1 MNTDL
6 RVLKTKNNLYN
17 ALVELMK
24 EKSFEE
30 IKVSDICTKALINR
44 STFYS
49 HYKDKYEL
57 LSCWINDLKDNLQ
70 NELSLN
76 NKISS
81 IKEYYIGMINI
92 FLNYIDLKK
101 EVYLSIMINNR
112 SSIMMD
118 IIYDTFDNDINN
130 FMNKFGKSINNIP
143 NKIITKFYLGAVFN
157 VGIEWLKNPKIYT
170 KENIIEYLNKLIPDN
185 I

>member
-6 RVLKTKNNLYN
+6 RVLKTKKNKYS

-57 LSCWINDLKDNLQ
+57 LASWINDLKDNLQ
-70 NELSLN
+70 NELALN
-76 NKISS
+76 NRISS
-81 IKEYYIGMINI
+81 KKEYYIGMISI
-92 FLNYIDLKK
+92 FLNYIDIKK
-101 EVYLSIMINNR
+101 EAYLSIMINNIN
-112 SSIMMD
+112 SIMMD
-118 IIYDTFDNDINN
+118 IILWINLVN
-130 FMNKFGKSINNIP
+130 QQTIYQ
-143 NKIITKFYLGAVFN
+143 TK
-157 VGIEWLKNPKIYT
+157 
-170 KENIIEYLNKLIPDN
+170 
-185 I
+185 

>member
-6 RVLKTKNNLYN
+6 RVLKTKKSIYS

-57 LSCWINDLKDNLQ
+57 LAIWINDLKDNLQ

-76 NKISS
+76 NRISS
-81 IKEYYIGMINI
+81 KKEYYIGMISI
-92 FLNYIDLKK
+92 FLNYIDIK
-101 EVYLSIMINNR
+101 
-112 SSIMMD
+112 
-118 IIYDTFDNDINN
+118 
-130 FMNKFGKSINNIP
+130 KSI
-143 NKIITKFYLGAVFN
+143 F
-157 VGIEWLKNPKIYT
+157 IY
-170 KENIIEYLNKLIPDN
+170 ND
-185 I
+185 